1 MKIVYSDNH
10 SQHAPVKYFASGRMS
25 NYPDV
30 VTRMTSVLNALQGT
44 QHQIQA
50 PTDHGLEPIY
60 QIHKKQYVDFLKVAY
75 KEWVERGGD
84 PNGVIPDTYASRLDS
99 LYQDI
104 CLKSDNIFIKAGM
117 FIFDSAAVIAER
129 TFEAAYEGVQV
140 ALSTTDLVLGGERV
154 AFALTRP
161 PGHHSLEQQ
170 AGGFCFFNNAAIA
183 AQYLITKTQKRVCV
197 FDVDYHH
204 GNGTQ
209 TCFYSRQNPLFVSI
223 HGANDYPF
231 FWGSADETGHG
242 EGLGYN
248 VNFPLPKGT
257 DDKRYLET
265 LDVAIEKHI
274 ITYKPDYLVVSLGVD
289 TYYADPVGTFDL
301 SQECFIE
308 IGKRIAKIG
317 CPTVLIME
325 GGYNVDELGT
335 SVVNFLQGFE
345 SQ

>member
-1 MKIVYSDNH
+1 MKIIYSDKH
-10 SQHAPVKYFASGRMS
+10 SIHAPKKYFSSGRMQD
-25 NYPDV
+25 YPDV
-30 VTRMTSVLNALQGT
+30 VSRMDSVLKALQGT
-44 QHQIQA
+44 KHQILET
-50 PTDHGLEPIY
+50 TDHGFEPIY
-60 QIHKKQYVDFLKVAY
+60 RIHTKQYVDFLTTVY

-84 PNGVIPDTYASRLDS
+84 PNGVIPDTYAARLDK

-104 CLKSDNIFIKAGM
+104 CLQSDNIFIKAGM
-117 FIFDSAAVIAER
+117 FIFDSAAVVAER

-140 ALSTTDLVLGGERV
+140 SLSATDLVLGGERV

-161 PGHHSLEQQ
+161 PGHHSLSQQ

-183 AQYLITKTQKRVCV
+183 AQYLIDKGYRVCV

-209 TCFYSRQNPLFVSI
+209 TCFYDKENPLFVSL

-231 FWGSADETGHG
+231 FWGSEKEIGTGKG
-242 EGLGYN
+242 EGFN
-248 VNFPLPKGT
+248 VNFPLPRGT
-257 DDKRYLET
+257 GDAAYLET
-265 LDVAIEKHI
+265 LDKAIANHI
-274 ITYKPDYLVVSLGVD
+274 VPFKPEYLVISLGVD

-301 SQECFIE
+301 THDCFIE

-325 GGYNVDELGT
+325 GGYNVEELGT
-335 SVVNFLQGFE
+335 SVVHLLAGFE